1 MRDNTRKL
9 GARGA
14 AVGRAAF
21 LLLVAATLALGRVP
35 ASGADPTAPGIACP
49 IAQAILGEVGQPTP
63 EISTDKMVR
72 FLAARSRLVIDVRPY
87 DEFAVSHIPGSVN
100 TAPKPGLPMSQYTSD
115 VGEIDKI
122 ARGNK
127 STPVILYCN
136 GPFCGKSKRL
146 AADLLAA
153 GYTNVRRY
161 QLGMPVWRA
170 LVGLAEIE
178 LSAVQQI
185 YGSDDTAVFVDARP
199 GMAHGTIRGAVHIPL
214 TEVAA
219 AKDDGRLPMLDHN
232 TRIIVFGENGTE
244 ARDVAASLAKNA
256 FANVTF
262 FGGSIDQLRVSLHA
276 AN

>member
-1 MRDNTRKL
+1 MRHFMISL
-9 GARGA
+9 IV
-14 AVGRAAF
+14 AVIAF
-21 LLLVAATLALGRVP
+21 PV
-35 ASGADPTAPGIACP
+35 
-49 IAQAILGEVGQPTP
+49 
-63 EISTDKMVR
+63 
-72 FLAARSRLVIDVRPY
+72 LAAESIYQTTLQESGQATAEVSTEELQQILKSGSAVVFDARPVEEY
-87 DEFAVSHIPGSVN
+87 AMSHIPGVLN
-100 TAPKPGLPMSQYTSD
+100 VAQKPGMPLSQYTSD
-115 VGEIDKI
+115 VAEIG
-122 ARGNK
+122 RLLQEQR
-127 STPVILYCN
+127 STPIVLYCN

-276 AN
+276 ANHTCPGLVFTREP